1 MQSKSV
7 KYIVTEYTSP
17 VYYYYPNKLVS
28 WHFTEEGLKEYLQK
42 YGTYNKVVWKIESV
56 IIPEGNIT
64 LTEVQK

>member
-7 KYIVTEYTSP
+7 NYVVIEYASP
-17 VYYYYPNKLVS
+17 VYYAPTKLVS
-28 WHFTEEGLKEYLQK
+28 WHITEEGLKESLQK
-42 YGTYNKVVWKIESV
+42 YGTHNKVVWKIESV